1 MTNLISSGR
10 RPWVTRGRVLVGLP
24 ISLGLLISVPVL
36 VAALRPAWQDVQ
48 ELERRR
54 DSLLELQR
62 NLSALVK
69 QLETESAALAEAQQ
83 QQALLLGLLAGR
95 DNVQTFLA
103 LLNQQALL
111 SGVAIQRYEPIKTPP
126 PSSRPPKRPS
136 RSTSVKGDEASDPP
150 DPLLAAGYQKTSVG
164 LAVRG
169 PYAGLQKFLQRME
182 ALELLVE
189 SSELEIKV
197 GVQGNDKEA
206 ATPPVA
212 SRTQLTVQLS
222 FYDPQP
228 EGDVVSDNSKEKA
241 PS

>member
-1 MTNLISSGR
+1 MTNLIPSGR

-24 ISLGLLISVPVL
+24 ISLGLLISVSLL

-95 DNVQTFLA
+95 DNVQTLLA
-103 LLNQQALL
+103 FLNQQALL
-111 SGVAIQRYEPIKTPP
+111 SGVAIQRYEPINTPP
-126 PSSRPPKRPS
+126 PSSKSPKPPS
-136 RSTSVKGDEASDPP
+136 GSTSETGDAASEPP

-189 SSELEIKV
+189 SSDLEIKA
-197 GVQGNDKEA
+197 GVQGNDQEG
-206 ATPPVA
+206 ATPPVE
-212 SRTQLTVQLS
+212 SRTQLTLRLS
-222 FYDPQP
+222 FYDPQL
-228 EGDVVSDNSKEKA
+228 EVDVDSENSKETA

>member
-36 VAALRPAWQDVQ
+36 FVALLPAWQDVQ

-54 DSLLELQR
+54 DSLLVLLR
-62 NLSALVK
+62 NLPVLVK
-69 QLETESAALAEAQQ
+69 QLETESTALAEAQQ

-95 DNVQTFLA
+95 DKVQTFLA
-103 LLNQQALL
+103 LLNQQALF
-111 SGVAIQRYEPIKTPP
+111 SGVAIQRYEPINTPP
-126 PSSRPPKRPS
+126 PSSRSPKSPS
-136 RSTSVKGDEASDPP
+136 GSTSETGDAASEPP

-189 SSELEIKV
+189 SSDLEIKV
-197 GVQGNDKEA
+197 GVQGNDNEA
-206 ATPPVA
+206 ATSPVA

-228 EGDVVSDNSKEKA
+228 EGDVVSDNSKENA

>member
-1 MTNLISSGR
+1 MTNLIPSER
-10 RPWVTRGRVLVGLP
+10 RQWITRGRVLVGLP
-24 ISLGLLISVPVL
+24 IGFGFLFSMPLLLVFLPPV
-36 VAALRPAWQDVQ
+36 WQDLQ

-54 DSLLELQR
+54 DFLLELQR
-62 NLSALVK
+62 NLPALVK
-69 QLETESAALAEAQQ
+69 QLETESAALADAQQ

-111 SGVAIQRYEPIKTPP
+111 SGVAIQRYEPIKPPP
-126 PSSRPPKRPS
+126 PSSRPPKRLS
-136 RSTSVKGDEASDPP
+136 RSTSEKGDEAADSP
-150 DPLLAAGYQKTSVG
+150 DPLLAAGYQKTTVG

-228 EGDVVSDNSKEKA
+228 GGDVVSDNSKEKA